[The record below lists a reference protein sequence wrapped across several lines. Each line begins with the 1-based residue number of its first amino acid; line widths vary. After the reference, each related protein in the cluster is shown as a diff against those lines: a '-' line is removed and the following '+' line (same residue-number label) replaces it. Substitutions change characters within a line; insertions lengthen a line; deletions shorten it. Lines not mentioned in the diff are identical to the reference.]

1 MNKYSR
7 IFWMLVFV
15 IALILGTSEGSA
27 ANVARWSDLQLFEQ
41 KFKSIPVKDE
51 IKQAELIAQVADH
64 VTKLVPKQKQKL
76 DGAQVRDLV
85 QILRVIGSADL
96 GNVILEN
103 NLILIQTNAK
113 AILAE
118 IRKLPP
124 KEAAEL
130 AEAVDSVLGGAIT
143 SDPQY
148 LHFNNKPAS
157 GKKQP
162 EVPVKKN

>member
-1 MNKYSR
+1 MIKVLR
-7 IFWMLVFV
+7 IFRTFVLTTTLLV
-15 IALILGTSEGSA
+15 GTSESLA
-27 ANVARWSDLQLFEQ
+27 ADVARWSDLQLFEQ
-41 KFKSIPVKDE
+41 KFRSIPVKDE
-51 IKQAELIAQVADH
+51 IKRAELIEQVADH

-96 GNVILEN
+96 GNAILEN
-103 NLILIQTNAK
+103 NLILVQTNAK
-113 AILAE
+113 AIIAE
-118 IRKLPP
+118 VKKLPP

-130 AEAVDSVLGGAIT
+130 ADSIDTVLSGAVT
-143 SDPQY
+143 SDPNY
-148 LHFNNKPAS
+148 KHVNNKPAS